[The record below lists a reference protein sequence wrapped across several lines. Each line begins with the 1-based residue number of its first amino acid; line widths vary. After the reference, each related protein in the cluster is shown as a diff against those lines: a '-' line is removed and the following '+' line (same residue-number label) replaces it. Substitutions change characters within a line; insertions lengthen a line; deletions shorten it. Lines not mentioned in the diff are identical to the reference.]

1 MYSPNFQYLE
11 NQSATLFGENAANFR
26 MYPGKEK
33 DEKVAKLTDSPFWY
47 GDNDKFRDNRN

>member
-11 NQSATLFGENAANFR
+11 NQSVTLFGENAANFR

-47 GDNDKFRDNRN
+47 GDNDKFRDSRN